1 MKRIDFM
8 EQLEN
13 LLRDISDS
21 EREEA
26 LAYYNSYFD
35 DAGEENESKVVQELG
50 SPGKIAAIIKADLA
64 GGSQEY
70 GEYTEQGYQDN
81 RVNGE
86 SRTPQVYGAG
96 EQSDNQSRARRGY
109 QAPVRKGG
117 KGNLILLIIILIFA
131 SPFLLAAASAIL
143 GILVGIAG
151 AAIGVLAALAGGTIA
166 AIICGI
172 VFIVVGA
179 VQCVTNPGL
188 GLLEIGGGLL
198 CMAAGTVM
206 LVLFLLIVLKFIPWF
221 LRKVVAI
228 CQSLVNKGRRKEGKP
243 V

>member
-1 MKRIDFM
+1 MRRKEFM
-8 EQLEN
+8 DQLES

-21 EREEA
+21 ERQEA

-35 DAGEENESKVVQELG
+35 DAGEENESQVIQELG

-64 GGSQEY
+64 EGSREY

-81 RVNGE
+81 RVNTE
-86 SRTPQVYGAG
+86 DKSPQVYGSRA
-96 EQSDNQSRARRGY
+96 QSEGQSRARRGY
-109 QAPVRKGG
+109 QAPVRKEG
-117 KGNLILLIIILIFA
+117 KGNLVLLIIILIFA
-131 SPFLLAAASAIL
+131 SPFLLAAAATILSIIL
-143 GILVGIAG
+143 GIAG
-151 AAIGVLAALAGGTIA
+151 LAVGVLAGLAGGIIA
-166 AIICGI
+166 AIICGV

-179 VQCVTNPGL
+179 IQCATNPGL

-198 CMAAGTVM
+198 SLAVGAVLLLVF
-206 LVLFLLIVLKFIPWF
+206 LVLILKFIPWL